1 VKPASDAGTD
11 YKALVRQG
19 YDQCSERFTAA
30 RQCDAP
36 AELRLVTDGLEPG
49 ASVLDLGC
57 GGGIPV
63 ARTLAERFRVT
74 GVDFSA
80 EQVRRA
86 RENVPTGTFHCS
98 DVMEYQPE
106 PAGFSAVTAF
116 YLFFHLP
123 REEQL
128 ELVRR
133 THSWLRPGGRLLAT
147 VGRFDEAPYTE
158 DDFFG
163 VPMFWTNFS
172 RAGYEQVFRE
182 LGFQLLETLEA
193 GHGYAGAAR
202 PERHP
207 LLLAARPA

>member
-1 VKPASDAGTD
+1 VKPATDPGTD

-19 YDQCSERFTAA
+19 YEQCSARFTAA
-30 RQCDAP
+30 RQNDAP
-36 AELRLVTDGLEPG
+36 VELRLVTDRLDPG

-57 GGGIPV
+57 GGGVPV
-63 ARTLAERFRVT
+63 ARALAERFRVT

-86 RENVPTGTFHCS
+86 RANVPTGTFHCC
-98 DVMEYQPE
+98 DVMDYQPE
-106 PAGFSAVTAF
+106 PAAFAAVTAF

-128 ELVRR
+128 ELARR
-133 THSWLRPGGRLLAT
+133 IHAWLRPGGLLLAT
-147 VGRFDEAPYTE
+147 VGLFDEAPYTE

-172 RAGYEQVFRE
+172 RAGYETAFRE
-182 LGFQLLETLEA
+182 VGFQLLETLET

-202 PERHP
+202 AERHP
-207 LLLAARPA
+207 LLLAERLA